1 MLLFDVYEDSNNLY
15 SSLSCPIF
23 GRTEEDD
30 DELPIECVDDKVV
43 EDRLRDGLTKVG
55 IAIQH

>member
-1 MLLFDVYEDSNNLY
+1 MYKDSNKLY
-15 SSLSCPIF
+15 SSLSCTIF
-23 GRTEEDD
+23 GRTEKDD
-30 DELPIECVDDKVV
+30 DELHIECVDDKVV